1 MGANTFDD
9 ASILIPDPSG
19 GECIRPGGLVRVS
32 SREYFE
38 LKLGLRREMSGA
50 FLLSVG
56 DGAWGL
62 SVPGES
68 RLERTQP
75 ATRWREGGDIENHR
89 KCHLTALEVQFHPVI
104 SAAA

>member
-1 MGANTFDD
+1 MAANTFDD

-19 GECIRPGGLVRVS
+19 GEYVRPGGLIRVLS
-32 SREYFE
+32 CECFE

-75 ATRWREGGDIENHR
+75 TTRWREGEDIENHR
-89 KCHLTALEVQFHPVI
+89 KWCSSI
-104 SAAA
+104 R

>member
-1 MGANTFDD
+1 
-9 ASILIPDPSG
+9 
-19 GECIRPGGLVRVS
+19 
-32 SREYFE
+32 
-38 LKLGLRREMSGA
+38 MSGA

-75 ATRWREGGDIENHR
+75 ATRWREGGDR
-89 KCHLTALEVQFHPVI
+89 KPQKMVQFHPVI
-104 SAAA
+104 SVAA